1 MATTASPNLPD
12 SMNPMEK
19 RKKRKLVDKE
29 RHHSLSETK
38 KTKQVKDSETPMATA
53 ANSFVMRDEGMPG
66 LDLRLFTDL
75 ASAEGAVREAAA
87 GELARQ
93 AKEIQRV
100 FEEKGGDEEEGVL
113 GLERKDDGFDECAP
127 TVRYAVRRL
136 VRGVSSSREF
146 ARQGFALG
154 LTVVVGAIRSIRVD
168 SVLKLILQSLEVTS
182 SMKGQEAKDCF
193 LGRLFAYGA
202 LARSGRL
209 AEEWDSDRS
218 ISCLKDFT
226 SHVIS
231 LASKKRYL
239 QEPAVCVLEI
249 LIEKLPA
256 DVVVNH
262 VLEAP
267 GLKDWF
273 EGANDAG
280 NPDALLLALKMC
292 EKMPTDSKV
301 FGKLLP
307 YPYCPGKFFTSSHLS
322 SIINCFKESTFCQPR
337 VHGVW
342 PLLVGML
349 LPEDSATKNKKPK
362 KSRKSGSSDEDLASN
377 LKCFC
382 DVVLDGSLLSSSH
395 DRKHLAFEV
404 VILMLPR
411 LPASY
416 LPIAS
421 SQTFVQCLIDIL
433 SSKDSWLFKVAEN
446 FLKNILDWID
456 NADLE
461 DSDKRRVY
469 AIVALQKHINGSFD
483 FETHRRTI
491 KDLLS
496 SFKTYEGCDLLI
508 KEFTN
513 MFLDEVRGSD
523 EPSDQSQTTDDNS
536 EIGSVDEKDASEI
549 SSDLRRWVIESIQ
562 CILKGLSLDRE
573 QTFKVQK
580 GVMKFL
586 AVQGLF
592 SPSLGREV
600 TSFEL
605 QETFKWPKGTI
616 SSDHSRMCVEQLQLL
631 FSNASKLNSLE
642 NDLGYYFVRF
652 FGALCGIPTVS
663 FIRRLSDEEQETLK
677 GLQAMESQLYR
688 QEKNC
693 EPGSEEQNK
702 LRSLR
707 YLLIQLL
714 PQLVL
719 RPGDM
724 SETASELIVCC
735 RKLFATQVT
744 LDSSGEDETGD
755 DGSPNVMDVL
765 VDTLLSLLPQESA
778 PMRYCIEQ
786 VFRFTCKD
794 VTQDGV
800 LQMMRVIKKDLKP
813 PRHKVVGSNDS
824 DSDSD
829 DDFLG
834 VEADESD
841 EAETPVSGVIGNE
854 KADGSEAVSTI
865 EAETSEDSDE
875 ESGDE
880 KTDDMEPILDMVG
893 AGDNVD
899 EASNDSDEGMDD
911 EAMFR
916 MDHIAAMVLQEKKGY
931 TESQLMLFKLRV
943 LSLVEIYVGRNPGKP
958 QVISVF
964 SNLVQAFLNLD
975 IKEINKQLG
984 QKMKAILRKI
994 FEANDYPKGEAI
1006 ELSTLESLLEK
1017 NLTLASRAF
1026 KKKKAAANISKED
1039 SMAWNRFKMIKSLG
1053 HDSTYWILKI
1063 IDGKTL
1069 PVSEL
1074 TRVLDIFKSSIS
1086 AAFESKKFDLK
1097 PGFLKEVFK
1106 RRPWLGQ
1113 QLLGFLVEKRS
1124 GSRSEFWHVEALELL
1139 LDVIKPLHSRSDSSL
1154 KGILERHLPEVSR
1167 FIGEMVLHISKK
1179 KSRWAEARKSC
1190 RKVFQI
1196 LAKQNMMKPLLENL
1210 EPETH
1215 AACESLFREQ
1225 FLASMRG

>member
-1 MATTASPNLPD
+1 MATTD
-12 SMNPMEK
+12 TMNPMEK
-19 RKKRKLVDKE
+19 RKKRKLMDKE
-29 RHHSLSETK
+29 RHHHNASEPK
-38 KTKQVKDSETPMATA
+38 KTKQAKDSETPASA

-87 GELARQ
+87 GERRGRQ
-93 AKEIQRV
+93 RRFRECLRKN
-100 FEEKGGDEEEGVL
+100 GVMKRT
-113 GLERKDDGFDECAP
+113 GCWGWRGRMM
-127 TVRYAVRRL
+127 VWMSVHRRL
-136 VRGVSSSREF
+136 GGSLEGFRRPERWF

-154 LTVVVGAIRSIRVD
+154 LTVLVGAIRSIRVD
-168 SVLKLILQSLEVTS
+168 LVLKLILQSLEVTS

-239 QEPAVCVLEI
+239 QEPAICVLEI

-267 GLKDWF
+267 GLKEWF

-292 EKMPTDSKV
+292 EKIPADSKV
-301 FGKLLP
+301 VGKLLP
-307 YPYCPGKFFTSSHLS
+307 CPYSPGKFFTSSHFS

-337 VHGVW
+337 VHGIW
-342 PLLVGML
+342 PLLVSML
-349 LPEDSATKNKKPK
+349 LPEDSATMNKKPK

-382 DVVLDGSLLSSSH
+382 DVVLDGSLLPSSH

-404 VILMLPR
+404 VLLMLPR

-416 LPIAS
+416 LPTNL
-421 SQTFVQCLIDIL
+421 SQTFVQCLIGIL
-433 SSKDSWLFKVAEN
+433 SCKDSWLFKVAEN

-456 NADLE
+456 HADLE
-461 DSDKRRVY
+461 ESDKRRVY

-491 KDLLS
+491 KDLMG

-513 MFLDEVRGSD
+513 MFLDEVCGSD
-523 EPSDQSQTTDDNS
+523 EPSDQSQMTDDNS

-549 SSDLRRWVIESIQ
+549 SSDLRSWVIESIQ
-562 CILKGLSLDRE
+562 SILKDLSLNCE

-592 SPSLGREV
+592 SPSHGREV

-631 FSNASKLNSLE
+631 FSNASKFNSLE

-663 FIRRLSDEEQETLK
+663 LIRRLSDEEQQVLK
-677 GLQAMESQLYR
+677 DLQAVESQLYR

-735 RKLFATQVT
+735 QKLFATQVM
-744 LDSSGEDETGD
+744 LDSSGEDET
-755 DGSPNVMDVL
+755 
-765 VDTLLSLLPQESA
+765 
-778 PMRYCIEQ
+778 
-786 VFRFTCKD
+786 
-794 VTQDGV
+794 
-800 LQMMRVIKKDLKP
+800 
-813 PRHKVVGSNDS
+813 
-824 DSDSD
+824 
-829 DDFLG
+829 
-834 VEADESD
+834 
-841 EAETPVSGVIGNE
+841 
-854 KADGSEAVSTI
+854 
-865 EAETSEDSDE
+865 
-875 ESGDE
+875 
-880 KTDDMEPILDMVG
+880 
-893 AGDNVD
+893 
-899 EASNDSDEGMDD
+899 
-911 EAMFR
+911 
-916 MDHIAAMVLQEKKGY
+916 
-931 TESQLMLFKLRV
+931 
-943 LSLVEIYVGRNPGKP
+943 
-958 QVISVF
+958 
-964 SNLVQAFLNLD
+964 
-975 IKEINKQLG
+975 
-984 QKMKAILRKI
+984 
-994 FEANDYPKGEAI
+994 
-1006 ELSTLESLLEK
+1006 
-1017 NLTLASRAF
+1017 
-1026 KKKKAAANISKED
+1026 
-1039 SMAWNRFKMIKSLG
+1039 
-1053 HDSTYWILKI
+1053 
-1063 IDGKTL
+1063 
-1069 PVSEL
+1069 
-1074 TRVLDIFKSSIS
+1074 
-1086 AAFESKKFDLK
+1086 
-1097 PGFLKEVFK
+1097 
-1106 RRPWLGQ
+1106 
-1113 QLLGFLVEKRS
+1113 
-1124 GSRSEFWHVEALELL
+1124 
-1139 LDVIKPLHSRSDSSL
+1139 
-1154 KGILERHLPEVSR
+1154 
-1167 FIGEMVLHISKK
+1167 
-1179 KSRWAEARKSC
+1179 
-1190 RKVFQI
+1190 
-1196 LAKQNMMKPLLENL
+1196 
-1210 EPETH
+1210 
-1215 AACESLFREQ
+1215 
-1225 FLASMRG
+1225 